1 MGKPLQQWGIF
12 SEALSIDEYMVP
24 YYGRYSCKMFI
35 KGKPI
40 RFGFK
45 VWMMTSSSTRCRHA
59 GKETDRKN
67 EPLGLRVVKH
77 MVSHLNERNKYHVY
91 FDNFFI
97 SHYLMKEL
105 AQRGIKAT
113 YRVRNAE
120 DISNTH
126 VMENVCVSME

>member
-12 SEALSIDEYMVP
+12 SEALSIDECMVP
-24 YYGRYSCKMFI
+24 YYG

-45 VWMMTSSSTRCRHA
+45 YA
-59 GKETDRKN
+59 GKESDRKN
-67 EPLGLRVVKH
+67 EPLGLGVVKH
-77 MVSHLNERNKYHVY
+77 MVSHLNEPNKYHVY
-91 FDNFFI
+91 FDNFFT
-97 SHYLMKEL
+97 SHYLMKEVT
-105 AQRGIKAT
+105 QRGIKAT
-113 YRVRNAE
+113 CTVRNAE